1 MILCRRLDPRTLG
14 GLVALYEHSV
24 FTQGAIWAIDSFDQW
39 GVELGKALASRI
51 IPELQTTDEPALH
64 HDGSTNALIRRYR
77 GNRRPAEG
85 NAGKPMDIGYDKP
98 LYILPFDHR
107 SSFEKALFGWS
118 GPLAPEQI
126 ARIAATKQVIYDGF
140 RAALGSETG
149 DGHAGI
155 LVDEQFGAAILR
167 DARASGFITCMPAE
181 KSGEDEFHFEFG
193 EQFAQHIEAFQ
204 PTFVKVLVRYNVEDD
219 QAKNRRQAAR
229 LKTLSDY
236 VHAHGRRLMFEL
248 LVPMTHDQSD
258 RLEGDARLFD
268 HDLRPSLM
276 MAAIKELQD
285 AGVEP
290 DIWKVEGLE
299 TAGDCAKVVETA
311 RRDGRDR
318 VGCIVLGRGSSA
330 DRIVEWLRNAA
341 AVPGF
346 VGFAVGRTT
355 FWDALVALR
364 DGRMSHEQAAQAIAD
379 RYREWIRVFVSAQ
392 NSR

>member
-1 MILCRRLDPRTLG
+1 
-14 GLVALYEHSV
+14 
-24 FTQGAIWAIDSFDQW
+24 
-39 GVELGKALASRI
+39 
-51 IPELQTTDEPALH
+51 
-64 HDGSTNALIRRYR
+64 N
-77 GNRRPAEG
+77 
-85 NAGKPMDIGYDKP
+85 
-98 LYILPFDHR
+98 
-107 SSFEKALFGWS
+107 
-118 GPLAPEQI
+118 
-126 ARIAATKQVIYDGF
+126 
-140 RAALGSETG
+140 
-149 DGHAGI
+149 
-155 LVDEQFGAAILR
+155 
-167 DARASGFITCMPAE
+167 
-181 KSGEDEFHFEFG
+181 
-193 EQFAQHIEAFQ
+193 
-204 PTFVKVLVRYNVEDD
+204 

-236 VHAHGRRLMFEL
+236 VHAHAHRLLFEL
-248 LVPMTHDQSD
+248 LVPMTHEQSD

-355 FWDALVALR
+355 FWDA
-364 DGRMSHEQAAQAIAD
+364 
-379 RYREWIRVFVSAQ
+379 
-392 NSR
+392 

>member
-1 MILCRRLDPRTLG
+1 
-14 GLVALYEHSV
+14 
-24 FTQGAIWAIDSFDQW
+24 
-39 GVELGKALASRI
+39 
-51 IPELQTTDEPALH
+51 
-64 HDGSTNALIRRYR
+64 
-77 GNRRPAEG
+77 
-85 NAGKPMDIGYDKP
+85 
-98 LYILPFDHR
+98 
-107 SSFEKALFGWS
+107 
-118 GPLAPEQI
+118 
-126 ARIAATKQVIYDGF
+126 
-140 RAALGSETG
+140 
-149 DGHAGI
+149 
-155 LVDEQFGAAILR
+155 
-167 DARASGFITCMPAE
+167 
-181 KSGEDEFHFEFG
+181 
-193 EQFAQHIEAFQ
+193 
-204 PTFVKVLVRYNVEDD
+204 
-219 QAKNRRQAAR
+219 
-229 LKTLSDY
+229 
-236 VHAHGRRLMFEL
+236 MFEL